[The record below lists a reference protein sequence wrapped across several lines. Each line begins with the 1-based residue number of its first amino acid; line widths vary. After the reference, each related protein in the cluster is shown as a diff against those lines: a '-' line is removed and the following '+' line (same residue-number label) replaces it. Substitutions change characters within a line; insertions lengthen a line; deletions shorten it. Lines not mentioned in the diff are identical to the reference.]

1 MQLFALGLVAKHCF
15 VSFLIE
21 CWAALGFSHEGRIS
35 ACDCGD
41 FPGVDFL
48 SVSGIINA

>member
-15 VSFLIE
+15 VSFLLG
-21 CWAALGFSHEGRIS
+21 CWAALGFSIKVESVRVTS
-35 ACDCGD
+35 GD
-41 FPGVDFL
+41 FPGVDSV